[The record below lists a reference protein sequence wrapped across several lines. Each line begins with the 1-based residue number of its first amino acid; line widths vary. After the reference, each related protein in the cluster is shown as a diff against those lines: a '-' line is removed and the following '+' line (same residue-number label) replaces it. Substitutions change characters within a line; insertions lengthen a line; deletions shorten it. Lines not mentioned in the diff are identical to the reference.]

1 MKIHVWLI
9 GGLFAGLALT
19 AAAEQAAPAPGS
31 APSAEQSWQQ
41 HWQRMQEYR
50 QRWQA
55 AKTPEERQKLR
66 EEHWKSMQ
74 EGMAGGCPMMGRHDG
89 MGMHGGGQGGM
100 MGHGCMAGAGGGMS
114 EPTAEQL
121 DRHIDHMEKMLEQLR
136 AHREMLGKQ

>member
-100 MGHGCMAGAGGGMS
+100 P

-136 AHREMLGKQ
+136 AHREMLDKQ